1 MALTTKLGL
10 VHAHFFFVDIVG
22 LSDPRVPTRNQM
34 MKIEILNKL
43 VSECPSFLS
52 TPKEAMLVLPT
63 GDGMVIGFTQGPE
76 LPLHLA
82 IELSKGIAKHN
93 KGKIPSESIRI
104 RIGIHSGPVFL
115 VNDILNNRNIW
126 GPGIIIARRIMDI
139 GEDGH
144 ILMSARTA
152 EDLRQLSYE
161 YKKIIKPLHDYTTKH
176 GQSLLVYSIYGT
188 GFGNPHPP
196 ARGAVQRSKMMR
208 EVAKLR
214 KTTIYPDIRVDVNII
229 DVRRMLVHY
238 KRRYEIENISEK
250 PIHKVLHGIA
260 TDVGK
265 NFDELNIVTY
275 DENKLPLRISSI
287 SVDKPYQ
294 KEFTTIFNKP
304 IFKGDRLR
312 YYTLEYDV
320 EEPENYFENTFLVGC
335 EKFTVYFDL
344 PVSIKSLEIYESSLE
359 TGDYKK
365 IRSQSKLHQTSTRR
379 NLAKWTKRNIHEGQ
393 SFRFEWN

>member
-34 MKIEILNKL
+34 MKIEILNKFI
-43 VSECPSFLS
+43 SECPSFLLI
-52 TPKEAMLVLPT
+52 PKEAMLVLPT

-126 GPGIIIARRIMDI
+126 CPGIIIARRIMDI

-152 EDLRQLSYE
+152 EDLIQLSYE

-176 GQSLLVYSIYGT
+176 GQSLLVYSIQGS

-196 ARGAVQRSKMMR
+196 AHGAVQRSKMMR

-229 DVRRMLVHY
+229 DARKMLVHY

-260 TDVGK
+260 TDLGK

-275 DENKLPLRISSI
+275 DENKLPLKISSI

-304 IFKGDRLR
+304 ISKGDRAR

-320 EEPENYFENTFLVGC
+320 EEPEKYFENTFLVGC
-335 EKFTVYFDL
+335 EKFAVYFDL
-344 PVSIKSLEIYESSLE
+344 PVSNRSLAIFESSLE

-365 IRSQSKLHQTSTRR
+365 IRSQPKLHQTSTKR
-379 NLAKWTKRNIHEGQ
+379 NLAKWTRRNIHEGQ

>member
-1 MALTTKLGL
+1 MVLTPKVGL

-34 MKIEILNKL
+34 LKIEVLNKL
-43 VSECPSFLS
+43 VSECPAFLS
-52 TPKEAMLVLPT
+52 IPKEALLVLPT

-82 IELSKGIAKHN
+82 IELSKGIAKYN

-176 GQSLLVYSIYGT
+176 GQSLLVYSVYGT

-196 ARGAVQRSKMMR
+196 AHGAVQKSKMGR
-208 EVAKLR
+208 EIAKLK
-214 KTTIYPDIRVDVNII
+214 KTTIYPDIRVDVSII
-229 DVRRMLVHY
+229 DAKKMLVHY

-260 TDVGK
+260 TDTDK
-265 NFDELNIVTY
+265 NFDQLNIVTY
-275 DENKLPLRISSI
+275 DENKLPLKISSI

-304 IFKGDRLR
+304 ISKGERSR
-312 YYTLEYDV
+312 YYTLEYRV
-320 EEPENYFENTFLVGC
+320 EEPEKYFENTFLVGC

-344 PVSIKSLEIYESSLE
+344 PLSIKGLTMYESDLE
-359 TGDYKK
+359 SGDYKK
-365 IRSQSKLHQTSTRR
+365 NRSQPQLHQTSSKR
-379 NLAKWTKRNIHEGQ
+379 NLAKWTRRNIHEGQ

>member
-52 TPKEAMLVLPT
+52 IPKEAMLVLPT

-176 GQSLLVYSIYGT
+176 GQNLLVYSIYGT

-214 KTTIYPDIRVDVNII
+214 KTTIYPDIRVDVTII
-229 DVRRMLVHY
+229 EARKMLVHY

-275 DENKLPLRISSI
+275 DENKLPLKISSI

-304 IFKGDRLR
+304 ISKGERSR

-320 EEPENYFENTFLVGC
+320 EEPEKYFENTFLVGC

-344 PVSIKSLEIYESSLE
+344 PLSIKSLAIYESNLE

>member
-1 MALTTKLGL
+1 MVLTPKVGL

-34 MKIEILNKL
+34 LKIEVLNKL
-43 VSECPSFLS
+43 VSECPAFLS
-52 TPKEAMLVLPT
+52 IPKEALLVLPT

-82 IELSKGIAKHN
+82 IELSKGIAKYN

-176 GQSLLVYSIYGT
+176 GQSLLVYSVYGT

-196 ARGAVQRSKMMR
+196 AHGAVQKSKMGR
-208 EVAKLR
+208 EIAKLK
-214 KTTIYPDIRVDVNII
+214 KTTIYPDIRVDVTII
-229 DVRRMLVHY
+229 DAKKMLVHY

-260 TDVGK
+260 TDTDK

-275 DENKLPLRISSI
+275 DENKLPLKISSI

-304 IFKGDRLR
+304 ISKGERSR
-312 YYTLEYDV
+312 YYTLEYRV
-320 EEPENYFENTFLVGC
+320 EEPEKYFENTFLVGC

-344 PVSIKSLEIYESSLE
+344 PLSIKGLTMYESDLE
-359 TGDYKK
+359 SGDYKK
-365 IRSQSKLHQTSTRR
+365 NRSQPQLHQTSSKR
-379 NLAKWTKRNIHEGQ
+379 NLAKWTRRNIHEGQ
-393 SFRFEWN
+393 SFRFEWS

>member
-176 GQSLLVYSIYGT
+176 GQSLLVYSIHGT

-196 ARGAVQRSKMMR
+196 SHGAVQRSKMMR

-214 KTTIYPDIRVDVNII
+214 KTTIYPDIRVDVTII
-229 DVRRMLVHY
+229 DVRKMLVHY

-275 DENKLPLRISSI
+275 DENKLPLKVSSI

-304 IFKGDRLR
+304 IPKGERSR

-320 EEPENYFENTFLVGC
+320 EEPEKYFENTFLVGC

-344 PVSIKSLEIYESSLE
+344 PLSIKSLVIYESSLE

-365 IRSQSKLHQTSTRR
+365 IRSQSKLYQASTKR

>member
-52 TPKEAMLVLPT
+52 IPKEAMLVLPT

-208 EVAKLR
+208 EAAKLR
-214 KTTIYPDIRVDVNII
+214 KTTMYPDIRVDVTIF
-229 DVRRMLVHY
+229 DARKMLVHY

-275 DENKLPLRISSI
+275 DENKLPLKISSI

-304 IFKGDRLR
+304 ISKGDRSR

-320 EEPENYFENTFLVGC
+320 EEPEKYFENTFLVGC

-344 PVSIKSLEIYESSLE
+344 PLSIRSLTIYESSLE
-359 TGDYKK
+359 TGNYKK
-365 IRSQSKLHQTSTRR
+365 IRSQSKLHQTSTKR

>member
-43 VSECPSFLS
+43 ISECPSFLS
-52 TPKEAMLVLPT
+52 IPKEAMLVLPT

-161 YKKIIKPLHDYTTKH
+161 YKKIIKPVHDYTTKH

-208 EVAKLR
+208 EAAKLR
-214 KTTIYPDIRVDVNII
+214 KTTMYPDIRVDVTII
-229 DVRRMLVHY
+229 DARKMLVHY

-275 DENKLPLRISSI
+275 DENKLPLKISSI

-304 IFKGDRLR
+304 ISKGDRSR

-320 EEPENYFENTFLVGC
+320 EEPEKYFENTFLVGC

-344 PVSIKSLEIYESSLE
+344 PLSIRSLAIYESSLE

-365 IRSQSKLHQTSTRR
+365 SQSQSKLHQTSTKR

>member
-52 TPKEAMLVLPT
+52 IPKEAMLVLPT

-208 EVAKLR
+208 EAAKLR
-214 KTTIYPDIRVDVNII
+214 KTTMYPDIRVDVTII
-229 DVRRMLVHY
+229 DARKMLVHY

-275 DENKLPLRISSI
+275 DENKLPLKISSI

-304 IFKGDRLR
+304 ISKGDRSR

-320 EEPENYFENTFLVGC
+320 EEPEKYFENTFLVGC

-344 PVSIKSLEIYESSLE
+344 PLSIRSLAIYESSLE

-365 IRSQSKLHQTSTRR
+365 SRSQSKLHQTSTKR